1 MSEHYRQAGAQD
13 IAGLIEAAKAMMAA
27 AQASMFAVDRLLQ
40 SVEMLTDSVGQ
51 LLGEEM
57 GQPVADEPK
66 AEPLPENLDID

>member
-13 IAGLIEAAKAMMAA
+13 IADLIEAAKAMMST
-27 AQASMFAVDRLLQ
+27 AQASMCAVDRLLQ
-40 SVEMLTDSVGQ
+40 SVEMLTDSVAQ

-66 AEPLPENLDID
+66 AEPLPDNLDID

>member
-1 MSEHYRQAGAQD
+1 MSGNKRQTDGQD
-13 IAGLIEAAKAMMAA
+13 ISGLIEAAKAMMAT
-27 AQASMFAVDRLLQ
+27 AQASMDTVDRLLQ
-40 SVEMLTDSVGQ
+40 SVEMLTDSVAQ

>member
-1 MSEHYRQAGAQD
+1 MSGNKRQTDGQD
-13 IAGLIEAAKAMMAA
+13 IAGLIEAAKAMTAA
-27 AQASMFAVDRLLQ
+27 AQASMCAVDRLLR
-40 SVEMLTDSVGQ
+40 SVEMLTDSVAQ